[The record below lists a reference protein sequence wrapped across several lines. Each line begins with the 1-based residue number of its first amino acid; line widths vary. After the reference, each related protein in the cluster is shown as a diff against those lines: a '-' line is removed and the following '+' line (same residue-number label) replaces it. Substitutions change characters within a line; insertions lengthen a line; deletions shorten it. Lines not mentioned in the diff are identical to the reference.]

1 MFNKEMVFRAT
12 RCSRSVDLMLS
23 RKIRSLSR
31 VLSLSSSSSSSSAKR
46 RVVSQS
52 VRVDGGGVQPI
63 AVCGSDA

>member
-31 VLSLSSSSSSSSAKR
+31 VLSLSSSSSSSAKR